1 MKNEGV
7 GWSTSCRA
15 EVVVFDHDLLLG
27 RRGQEGCIEGGVVLV
42 RVLVQ
47 YHALHNMPQNCM
59 VRAFACII
67 LHHTS
72 MRCDNS

>member
-1 MKNEGV
+1 MKNESV
-7 GWSTSCRA
+7 GWGTSWWA

-27 RRGQEGCIEGGVVLV
+27 RRGQEGCMGGGVLV
-42 RVLVQ
+42 GIFVR

-59 VRAFACII
+59 VCAFACII

-72 MRCDNS
+72 MRCDSG